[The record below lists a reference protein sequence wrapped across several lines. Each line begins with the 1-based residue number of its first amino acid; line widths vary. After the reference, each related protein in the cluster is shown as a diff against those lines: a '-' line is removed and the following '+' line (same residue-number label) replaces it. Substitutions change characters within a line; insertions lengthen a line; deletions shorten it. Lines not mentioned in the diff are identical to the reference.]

1 MQACLDQAL
10 RPLNKLVFGNLVDA
24 ANRFLGLALDPA
36 FLIAEAEAAGQT
48 LSLLKKYVRPGK
60 RATDDGEWQF
70 FVRRIESRAR
80 LPPSHRGWAVGA
92 IAFERRVCG
101 T

>member
-10 RPLNKLVFGNLVDA
+10 RPLNKRVFGNLVDA

-48 LSLLKKYVRPGK
+48 YFEYWATVLSNREAPFAKDIGRLGGSTFVPL
-60 RATDDGEWQF
+60 RALRDTS
-70 FVRRIESRAR
+70 VS
-80 LPPSHRGWAVGA
+80 
-92 IAFERRVCG
+92 
-101 T
+101 